1 MSDKVLG
8 FRYVCDLHVAPL
20 KYIINA
26 ACLVE
31 KQHTT
36 IL

>member
-20 KYIINA
+20 KYIILIPSKPIFA
-26 ACLVE
+26 L
-31 KQHTT
+31 TS
-36 IL
+36 